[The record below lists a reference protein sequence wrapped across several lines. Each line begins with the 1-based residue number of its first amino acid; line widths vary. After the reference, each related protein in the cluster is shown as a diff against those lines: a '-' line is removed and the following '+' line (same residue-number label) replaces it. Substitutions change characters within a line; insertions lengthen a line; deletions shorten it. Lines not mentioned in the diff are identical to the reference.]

1 MVIRQAG
8 GDILREVQLFD
19 VYTGESITEG
29 KKSIAYSLTFQTDE
43 KTLTDK
49 EVAKIQKKIVKSAK
63 ARLGAE
69 LRS

>member
-8 GDILREVQLFD
+8 GDLLRDVRLFD
-19 VYTGESITEG
+19 VYTGESIPEG

-49 EVAKIQKKIVKSAK
+49 EVAKVHKKIVKAASK
-63 ARLGAE
+63 RLSAE